1 MTMQKENRRTV
12 RTSVAHV
19 GFAVVCLGVAVAG
32 VIALVAVIFL
42 LGTGTPYW
50 GGETDLAAALLAD
63 MGWLGLFAVQH
74 SGMARLAFKR
84 RWAHF
89 VPANPERF
97 VYSAVSGALT
107 LLLPLWWQPLPG
119 EPLWQL
125 PLPFAAVAL
134 LAGVAMG
141 IVALSLDPLGC
152 VGFAELSKSGGQ
164 LRIVGPYRWVRHPQM
179 ACALLFL
186 WGWPVMPPTLAL
198 LSGGLTAYIFLA
210 LPLEERDLVARFGQ
224 AYLEYRQRVPML
236 LPWRAPA
243 PRAVLD
249 EVAP

>member
-1 MTMQKENRRTV
+1 MQKENRRTV

-42 LGTGTPYW
+42 LGTGTPYR
-50 GGETDLAAALLAD
+50 GAETDLAAALLAD

-84 RWAHF
+84 RSAHF
-89 VPANPERF
+89 VPANLERF
-97 VYSAVSGALT
+97 VYSAVSGALA

-141 IVALSLDPLGC
+141 IVALSLDPLGG
-152 VGFAELSKSGGQ
+152 VGFAELSKSGDQ
-164 LRIVGPYRWVRHPQM
+164 LRIVVGVIVDH
-179 ACALLFL
+179 
-186 WGWPVMPPTLAL
+186 
-198 LSGGLTAYIFLA
+198 S
-210 LPLEERDLVARFGQ
+210 
-224 AYLEYRQRVPML
+224 
-236 LPWRAPA
+236 
-243 PRAVLD
+243 
-249 EVAP
+249 EVAPEPAMKPLVPIYARRRSLGSDQRQGAQRDGGSAGAVQAQPRAC